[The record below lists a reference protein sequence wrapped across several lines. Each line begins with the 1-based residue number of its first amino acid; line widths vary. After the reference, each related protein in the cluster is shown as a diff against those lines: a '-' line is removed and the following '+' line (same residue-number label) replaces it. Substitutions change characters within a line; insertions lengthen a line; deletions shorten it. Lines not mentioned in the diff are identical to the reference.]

1 MKTKSSNVLIILNSV
16 SIFLAFIG
24 LLAAKYMT
32 SVDMATGIA
41 LFPLALIACAVW
53 LWTYIADFDAIFKW
67 LAKKLGF
74 NVRKGFIVLL
84 AILPLVAFI
93 LYDR

>member
-41 LFPLALIACAVW
+41 LFPHAQCGYGLTLLI
-53 LWTYIADFDAIFKW
+53 LMLF
-67 LAKKLGF
+67 LSG
-74 NVRKGFIVLL
+74 
-84 AILPLVAFI
+84 
-93 LYDR
+93 